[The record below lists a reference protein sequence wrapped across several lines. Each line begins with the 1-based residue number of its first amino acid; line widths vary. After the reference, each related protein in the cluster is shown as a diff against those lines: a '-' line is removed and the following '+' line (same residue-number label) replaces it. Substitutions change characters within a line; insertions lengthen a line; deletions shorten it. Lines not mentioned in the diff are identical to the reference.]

1 MGNDSILAS
10 FRSGEM
16 TNHAVRS
23 SIDEFLSSRA
33 ALILAF
39 VWGLAEATFFFIVP
53 DVLLT
58 LIACRKLRPAL
69 NATLAALAGALA
81 GGAFMYALGTRQPDT
96 ARAVLNHV
104 PAITPALLTRVSG
117 QINEGG
123 LFALLLGP
131 LKGIPYKIYAVEWG
145 ARRGTFIG
153 FLLISVPARYVR
165 FFLAALA
172 ARVIARLIQPLTH
185 HRAVIEFSIL
195 IAMWTAF
202 YTFYFARFGW

>member
-1 MGNDSILAS
+1 MAIRNPFSL
-10 FRSGEM
+10 
-16 TNHAVRS
+16 
-23 SIDEFLSSRA
+23 DEFLSSRA

-81 GGAFMYALGTRQPDT
+81 GGAFMYAFGLREPDT
-96 ARAVLNHV
+96 AHAFLSHV
-104 PAITPALLTRVSG
+104 PAITPALLARVTG
-117 QINEGG
+117 QISESG
-123 LFALLLGP
+123 LLALLLGP
-131 LKGIPYKIYAVEWG
+131 VKGIPYKIYAVECG

-172 ARVIARLIQPLTH
+172 ARAIARLIQPLTH
-185 HRAVIEFSIL
+185 HRAEAEIAIL
-195 IAMWTAF
+195 IAIWTAF
-202 YTFYFARFGW
+202 YIFYFARFGW

>member
-1 MGNDSILAS
+1 
-10 FRSGEM
+10 M
-16 TNHAVRS
+16 TNQSDRS
-23 SIDEFLSSRA
+23 ALDDFASSRA

-81 GGAFMYALGTRQPDT
+81 GGVFMYALGTRRPDT
-96 ARAVLNHV
+96 ARAFLDHV

-117 QINEGG
+117 QINESG
-123 LFALLLGP
+123 LLALLLGP
-131 LKGIPYKIYAVEWG
+131 LKGIPYKIYAVDWG

-185 HRAVIEFSIL
+185 NSAVIEISIL
-195 IAMWTAF
+195 IAIWTAF